1 MSAAALLTVL
11 PNTMTKNITNDQINA
26 AYHVARQVF
35 AGGIRAGEG
44 AALLA
49 NKHGLNLNSAKA
61 LIRCYDHLRK
71 GERYTRTLS
80 TPAADVFL
88 ERIFADDGPDAL
100 AQGIASVWAHL
111 EYYESKARTTTHA
124 LRKVV
129 ERHRQLLSQ
138 RQLHP
143 DSLSA
148 VDEQFARELA
158 AALSLTPEARR
169 KRLAAAPKMPATAT
183 VSTRV
188 FLRNADVVADVLHR
202 ANGVCEICR
211 KQAPFMRRNGTPYL
225 EVHHRVQLALG
236 GEDTV
241 ENAVA
246 ACPNCHRE
254 AHFGA
259 PQPTP

>member
-1 MSAAALLTVL
+1 
-11 PNTMTKNITNDQINA
+11 MTKKITSDQINA

-49 NKHGLNLNSAKA
+49 NEHGLNLNSAKA
-61 LIRCYDHLRK
+61 LIRCYGHLRK

-100 AQGIASVWAHL
+100 AQGVASVWAHL
-111 EYYESKARTTTHA
+111 EYYESKAGTTTHA
-124 LRKVV
+124 LREVV

-138 RQLHP
+138 HQLHP
-143 DSLSA
+143 DSLAA

-169 KRLAAAPKMPATAT
+169 KRLAAAPRIPATAT
-183 VSTRV
+183 VTTRV

-202 ANGVCEICR
+202 ANGVCEICHKR
-211 KQAPFMRRNGTPYL
+211 APFVRRNGAPYL

-254 AHFGA
+254 AHFGTRR
-259 PQPTP
+259 P

>member
-1 MSAAALLTVL
+1 
-11 PNTMTKNITNDQINA
+11 MTKNITNDQINA

-35 AGGIRAGEG
+35 AEGRRAGEG

-49 NKHGLNLNSAKA
+49 NEHGLNLNSAKA
-61 LIRCYDHLRK
+61 LIRCYGHLRK

-88 ERIFADDGPDAL
+88 KRMFADDGPDAL

-129 ERHRQLLSQ
+129 ERYRQLLSRPQ
-138 RQLHP
+138 SYP
-143 DSLSA
+143 DSLA
-148 VDEQFARELA
+148 DVNEQFARELA

-169 KRLAAAPKMPATAT
+169 KRLAVAPKIPATAT
-183 VSTRV
+183 VTSRV
-188 FLRNADVVADVLHR
+188 FLRNADVVADVLLR

-211 KQAPFMRRNGTPYL
+211 KKAPFMRRNGTPYL

-259 PQPTP
+259 S